1 MGSVNATK
9 SRSRCSLSMELEVH
23 GSSGAATTPVS
34 ISAVRGYQDP
44 PAQPSWP
51 VGFCF
56 ELSGAGNP
64 AKTVWD
70 ES

>member
-1 MGSVNATK
+1 
-9 SRSRCSLSMELEVH
+9 MELEVH
-23 GSSGAATTPVS
+23 DSSGAATAPVS

-56 ELSGAGNP
+56 ELSGAGNL